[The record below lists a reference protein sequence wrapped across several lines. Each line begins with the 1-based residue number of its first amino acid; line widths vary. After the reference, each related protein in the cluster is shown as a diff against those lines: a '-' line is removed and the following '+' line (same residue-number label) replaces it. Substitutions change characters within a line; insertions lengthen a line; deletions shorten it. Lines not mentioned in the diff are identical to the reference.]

1 MPSSPEDRARLR
13 RETLHALV
21 VDDACEQ
28 LAADVAELLHAWLA
42 LHPEDAREAD
52 EIRTAVGLVGR
63 ACRSAPAPAEA
74 VPAAMKPRTP
84 ARTRPAVETQPRR
97 SWVATVGAVLAASIV
112 AVVAM
117 TWRPRPAAEPEPAA
131 LPPLQWTRY
140 ELATDDSGRFTVR
153 PASPGGTP

>member
-63 ACRSAPAPAEA
+63 ACRSAPAPAEIVPGETA
-74 VPAAMKPRTP
+74 PAAMEPST
-84 ARTRPAVETQPRR
+84 AALTQPRR
-97 SWVATVGAVLAASIV
+97 GWVATVGAVLAASIV

-131 LPPLQWTRY
+131 LPPIQWTRY

>member
-1 MPSSPEDRARLR
+1 MPSCPEHRARLR

-21 VDDACEQ
+21 CDDACKQ

-63 ACRSAPAPAEA
+63 ACRSAAAPAEIVPGETA
-74 VPAAMKPRTP
+74 PAAMEPRTP
-84 ARTRPAVETQPRR
+84 ARTRPRR
-97 SWVATVGAVLAASIV
+97 GRVATVGAVLAASIV

-117 TWRPRPAAEPEPAA
+117 KWRPRPAAEPEPAA
-131 LPPLQWTRY
+131 LPPIQWTRY

-153 PASPGGTP
+153 PASPGAAP